1 MTELLRIIFGGIKVM
16 VRMARIL
23 ILPLIVLLGLQIG
36 VNAQTNQFQS
46 LSPLVKQ
53 LSPSV
58 VNISTTS
65 ISKSGARSYES
76 PFGDRGDEQ
85 FDDFFEKFFGDSPER
100 EFKRKGL
107 GSGFIFSEDGYI
119 ITNNHVVE
127 RATDIKVILQNGD
140 SYPAK
145 IIGTDPKSDL
155 AVLKI
160 EPKTKLPAVKFGNSD
175 RLEIGDWVL
184 AIGNPFGLGHTVTSG
199 IISAKGRS
207 LGLGS
212 YDDFVQTDAAI
223 NPGNSGGPLFNFQGE
238 VVGVNT
244 AIIAGGQGI
253 GFAIPVN
260 MAKNIVSQLR
270 SGGKVVRGWIGVY
283 VQPVTPEIAESLEID
298 DYDGAL
304 VADVTDGGPADKA
317 GVKRGDIIIELNGNK
332 IDQMPDL
339 PKLVASYAPGTKTKM
354 KVLREGKE
362 KVLNIKLGELPEQ
375 GTQISKRVPDDETE
389 QNLGLVV
396 QEITPQIKS
405 KFGIEYS
412 NGVVITDVRGDSM
425 ASEAGLLRGDVL
437 VEINKK
443 QIANLDDYRK
453 NVASLKI
460 GQNLLFLVRRGPNT
474 IYVALKVEADNDRS

>member
-1 MTELLRIIFGGIKVM
+1 MAKMAKVLIFPIIVS
-16 VRMARIL
+16 
-23 ILPLIVLLGLQIG
+23 IVFLGLQIG
-36 VNAQTNQFQS
+36 ANAQTNEFKS

-65 ISKSGARSYES
+65 VSKSGTRSFES
-76 PFGDRGDEQ
+76 PFGERGDDP
-85 FDDFFEKFFGDSPER
+85 FDDFFKKFFEESPQR
-100 EFKRKGL
+100 KFKGKGL

-140 SYPAK
+140 TYPAK

-155 AVLKI
+155 ALLKI

-260 MAKNIVSQLR
+260 MAKNVVSQLR
-270 SGGKVVRGWIGVY
+270 NGGKVVRGWIGVY
-283 VQPVTPEIAESLEID
+283 VQQVTPEIAESLELGD
-298 DYDGAL
+298 DDGAL

-332 IDQMPDL
+332 IDKMPDL
-339 PKLVASYAPGTKTKM
+339 PKLVASYSPGTKTKM
-354 KVLREGKE
+354 KVLRNGKE
-362 KVLNIKLGELPEQ
+362 KVLNLKLGELPEQ
-375 GTQISKRVPDDETE
+375 GVQASKLGPDREVE
-389 QNLGLVV
+389 QNLGLIV
-396 QEITPQIKS
+396 QEITPQVKS
-405 KFGIEYS
+405 KLGIEFS
-412 NGVVITDVRGDSM
+412 NGVVITDVRGNSM
-425 ASEAGLLRGDVL
+425 ASEAGLLKGDVIL
-437 VEINKK
+437 EINKK
-443 QIANLDDYRK
+443 QIVNLDDYRK
-453 NVASLKI
+453 TIDSVEE
-460 GQNLLFLVRRGPNT
+460 GQNLLFLVRRGSNT
-474 IYVALKVEADNDRS
+474 VYVALKVEARDDRS

>member
-1 MTELLRIIFGGIKVM
+1 MVSVNRMMIFPIIFT
-16 VRMARIL
+16 L
-23 ILPLIVLLGLQIG
+23 LFLGLQFDS
-36 VNAQTNQFQS
+36 VAQTNQFQS
-46 LSPLVKQ
+46 LSPLVKK

-65 ISKSGARSYES
+65 VTKSQSRSYGS
-76 PFGDRGDEQ
+76 PFGEREDDP
-85 FDDFFEKFFGDSPER
+85 FDDFFEKFFGESPDR

-119 ITNNHVVE
+119 VTNNHVVE
-127 RATDIKVILQNGD
+127 RTNDIKVILQNGD

-155 AVLKI
+155 ALLKI

-238 VVGVNT
+238 VIGVNT

-270 SGGKVVRGWIGVY
+270 NEGKVVRGWIGVY
-283 VQPVTPEIAESLEID
+283 VQPVTPEIAESLKLQD
-298 DYDGAL
+298 DDGAL
-304 VADVTDGGPADKA
+304 VADVTEGGPADKA
-317 GVKRGDIIIELNGNK
+317 GIKRGDIIIELNGNK
-332 IDQMPDL
+332 IDEMPEL
-339 PKLVASYAPGTKTKM
+339 PKMVASKSPGTKAKVT
-354 KVLREGKE
+354 VLRDGKE
-362 KVLNIKLGELPEQ
+362 KVLNVKLGELPEERAQ
-375 GTQISKRVPDDETE
+375 LSSQNKKDDLE
-389 QNLGLVV
+389 QSLGLVV
-396 QEITPQIKS
+396 QEITPQIKN
-405 KFGIEYS
+405 KLRLEYS
-412 NGVVITDVRGDSM
+412 NGVVITDIRANSV
-425 ASEAGLLRGDVL
+425 ASEGGLMRGDVVL
-437 VEINKK
+437 EINKK
-443 QIANLDDYRK
+443 QISNLDDYRRTIDGAK
-453 NVASLKI
+453 E
-460 GQNLLFLVRRGPNT
+460 GQNLLFLVKRGPNT
-474 IYVALKVEADNDRS
+474 IYVALKPEEEDDRS